1 MSASE
6 KLNRRSFFKAV
17 AVGGAGAA
25 AAVATVTVARELKP
39 QGTPLDEGARV
50 GYRETDH
57 VRHYYRTAKV

>member
-1 MSASE
+1 MSTSE
-6 KLNRRSFFKAV
+6 KLNRRSFFKSV

-25 AAVATVTVARELKP
+25 AVVATATVARELKA
-39 QGTPLDEGARV
+39 QVTPSGEGVRV